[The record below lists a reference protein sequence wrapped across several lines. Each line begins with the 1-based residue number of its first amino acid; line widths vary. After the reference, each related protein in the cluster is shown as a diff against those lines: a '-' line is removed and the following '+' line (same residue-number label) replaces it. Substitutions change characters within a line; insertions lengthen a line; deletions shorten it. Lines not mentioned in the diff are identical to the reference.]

1 MVHPPSIQQ
10 LRDQVAR
17 LAGPGRRA
25 ASAVLAVG
33 VAEIDS
39 QLPGCGLLRGA
50 IHDVVGDLPAI
61 TGFLAALL
69 GRQAS
74 VARQPMAP
82 ILWVTP
88 HADLFVPGISQLGL
102 DHKRL
107 IVARAR
113 RDDDRL
119 WAAEEALREAA
130 LGAVVAEIEAADL
143 TETKRLQLAAE
154 SSGGIGFLIRRRRQ
168 TSAALTR
175 WLIEPARSHDGRA
188 AWQVTLERCRGAEAG
203 GSWILRWDDASLSFR
218 LVAALGHR
226 PAESAAA

>member
-1 MVHPPSIQQ
+1 MIHPPSIQQ
-10 LRDQVAR
+10 LRDQLARMTGPSRRSVASVI
-17 LAGPGRRA
+17 P
-25 ASAVLAVG
+25 VG

-39 QLPGCGLLRGA
+39 QLPGCGLLRGG

-61 TGFLAALL
+61 TGFLGALL
-69 GRQAS
+69 GRQGDI
-74 VARQPMAP
+74 ARL
-82 ILWVTP
+82 LWVTP
-88 HADLFVPGISQLGL
+88 YVDLFAPGLSQLGL

-107 IVARAR
+107 IVAQAR

-119 WAAEEALREAA
+119 WAAEEGLREP
-130 LGAVVAEIEAADL
+130 GINAVVAEVEDADL

-154 SSGGIGFLIRRRRQ
+154 ASGNIGFLIRRRRQ

-175 WLIEPARSHDGRA
+175 WLVEPSPSRDCRA
-188 AWQVTLERCRGAEAG
+188 TWQVTLERCRGAEAG

>member
-1 MVHPPSIQQ
+1 MIHPPSIQQ
-10 LRDQVAR
+10 LRDQLAR
-17 LAGPGRRA
+17 MAGPGRRP
-25 ASAVLAVG
+25 ASSILPVG

-39 QLPGCGLLRGA
+39 QLPGCGLQRGG

-69 GRQAS
+69 GRQKA
-74 VARQPMAP
+74 VARL
-82 ILWVTP
+82 LWITP
-88 HADLFVPGISQLGL
+88 YADLFAPGLSQIGL

-107 IVARAR
+107 VVAAAR

-119 WAAEEALREAA
+119 WAAEEGLREA
-130 LGAVVAEIEAADL
+130 GIHAVIAEIEDADL

-154 SSGGIGFLIRRRRQ
+154 ASGGIGFLVRRRRQ
-168 TSAALTR
+168 ASAALTR
-175 WLIEPARSHDGRA
+175 WLIEPARSQDGRA
-188 AWQVTLERCRGAEAG
+188 AWRVTLERCRGAEAG
-203 GSWILRWDDASLSFR
+203 GSWIVRWDDASLSFR

>member
-1 MVHPPSIQQ
+1 MIHPPSIQQ
-10 LRDQVAR
+10 LRDQLAR
-17 LAGPGRRA
+17 MVGPGRRP
-25 ASAVLAVG
+25 ASTILPVG

-39 QLPGCGLLRGA
+39 QLPGCGLQRGG

-69 GRQAS
+69 GRQKAI
-74 VARQPMAP
+74 ARL
-82 ILWVTP
+82 LWITP
-88 HADLFVPGISQLGL
+88 YADLFAPGLSQLGL

-107 IVARAR
+107 VVAAAR

-119 WAAEEALREAA
+119 WAAEEGLREASIN
-130 LGAVVAEIEAADL
+130 AVVAEIEDADL

-154 SSGGIGFLIRRRRQ
+154 ASGGIGFLIRRRRQ
-168 TSAALTR
+168 ASAALTR
-175 WLIEPARSHDGRA
+175 WLVEPARSHDGRA
-188 AWQVTLERCRGAEAG
+188 TWQVTLERCRGAEAG

>member
-1 MVHPPSIQQ
+1 MIHPSSIQQ
-10 LRDQVAR
+10 LRDQLAR
-17 LAGPGRRA
+17 MAGPGRRGA
-25 ASAVLAVG
+25 ASAIPVG

-39 QLPGCGLLRGA
+39 QIPGCGLLRGG

-69 GRQAS
+69 GRQKTI
-74 VARQPMAP
+74 ARL
-82 ILWVTP
+82 LWVTP
-88 HADLFVPGISQLGL
+88 YADLFAPGLNQLGL

-107 IVARAR
+107 VVARAR

-119 WAAEEALREAA
+119 WAAEEALRETGI
-130 LGAVVAEIEAADL
+130 GAVVAEVEDADL

-154 SSGGIGFLIRRRRQ
+154 ASGNIGFIIRRRRQ

-175 WLIEPARSHDGRA
+175 WRIEPARSKDCRV
-188 AWQVTLERCRGAEAG
+188 AWRVMLERCRGAEAG

>member
-1 MVHPPSIQQ
+1 MIHPSSIQQ
-10 LRDQVAR
+10 LRDQLSR
-17 LAGPGRRA
+17 MAGPGRRVT
-25 ASAVLAVG
+25 ASAVPVG
-33 VAEIDS
+33 VVEIDS
-39 QLPGCGLLRGA
+39 QIPGCGLLRGG

-69 GRQAS
+69 GRQKAI
-74 VARQPMAP
+74 ARLPIAR

-88 HADLFVPGISQLGL
+88 YADLFAPGLSQFGL

-119 WAAEEALREAA
+119 WTAEEALREPGI
-130 LGAVVAEIEAADL
+130 GAVVAEVEDADL

-154 SSGGIGFLIRRRRQ
+154 ASGGIGFLIRRRRQ

-175 WLIEPARSHDGRA
+175 WLIEPARSMDCRA